1 MKKLFTLL
9 MANMLIVGGVFAQD
23 SEGGEV
29 TFAEHAGMKSV
40 NSQVTRV
47 SPSGKYIAGQ
57 EDYESGY
64 MLLWD
69 TENND
74 YQSVEFKGNGQ
85 VWHVTDN
92 GTILGQAN
100 QLPVIVRLG
109 DTEPTALDT
118 VGQAFGCNK
127 DETIFVGIGDFNF
140 GTYVT
145 PKVWRMVGEEF
156 ETEVLDYPKD
166 NEKFENGAYAK
177 GISEDGSI
185 IWGIYASYDY
195 SLVVWRADEDGNY
208 VLDNVAERV
217 MAQDAAIMGI
227 EPEHMSPNGKYITG
241 FCTKDFISHVF
252 RYDTETDN
260 FEIIAGPADAAQ
272 VDATGWDVAN
282 DGTIVSSNAPQMMM
296 REPYIVRSGTDF
308 MVPFGEW
315 LSYSDI
321 EIAEQIANSNSVTLS
336 GISGDGKTIGG
347 YYLGEGGAV
356 SFFYHIPDLQLGVDE
371 VTDNTVRDDEFCYV
385 EDGQLYIP
393 GGCDAFYVY
402 SIGGVQVF
410 AAADGTAT
418 SYSLQSL
425 PNGVYV
431 VRAEKEGQNIVTKII
446 L

>member
-9 MANMLIVGGVFAQD
+9 VANMLIVGGVFAQD
-23 SEGGEV
+23 SENKDV
-29 TFAEHAGMKSV
+29 VFAEHSPEKGM

-47 SPSGKYIAGQ
+47 SPSGKYITGQ
-57 EDYESGY
+57 EDAVSGI

-74 YQSVEFKGNGQ
+74 YQTVDFKGIGQ
-85 VWHVTDN
+85 VWHVSDN

-100 QLPVIVRLG
+100 QLPVIFRVG
-109 DTEPTALDT
+109 DEEPTAVDT
-118 VGQAFGCNK
+118 TGQAYGCTA
-127 DETIFVGIGDFNF
+127 DETILVGIGDYGDGMF
-140 GTYVT
+140 VT
-145 PKVWRMVGEEF
+145 PKVWRQNGDKYD
-156 ETEVLDYPKD
+156 TEVLDFPND
-166 NEKFENGAYAK
+166 NEKFENGAFAK

-185 IWGIYASYDY
+185 IWGCYAAYDY
-195 SLVVWRADEDGNY
+195 SLVVWRLNESGEY
-208 VLDNVAERV
+208 VIDNVAARV
-217 MAQDAAIMGI
+217 MAQNNEIAGI

-241 FCTKDFISHVF
+241 ICYSMSGEYVF
-252 RYDTETDN
+252 RYDAENDK
-260 FEIIAGPADAAQ
+260 FELIAAPANENAA
-272 VDATGWDVAN
+272 ARGWDVAN
-282 DGTIVSSNAPQMMM
+282 DGTIVSMNAPQMML

-347 YYLGEGGAV
+347 YYLGEGGYV

-385 EDGQLYIP
+385 EEGQLYIP
-393 GGCDAFYVY
+393 GGCDALYVY